1 MIKIIISSTFLL
13 CCISLSA
20 QKPSTIAFYNVE
32 NLFDTIDGTN
42 DDAEF
47 LPSAKNAWNSIR
59 YMEKLKHIREVLN
72 TAGKPL
78 IAGFCEIEN
87 AEVVRDIYMN
97 QKDFKSYALVHHD
110 SKDARGI
117 DVAMIYDK
125 SKLTLVSDG
134 IIRFVLPGDSL
145 PSSRDILW
153 AKFKHKKEMLFVMVN
168 HWPSRRSGTDVS
180 EAKRVKAAE
189 CADRFIDSL
198 MKQDQN
204 VKIIFMGDLNDY
216 PSDKAPKIIES
227 KLTPMIL
234 KSSGEFG
241 GTYNYQGQWE
251 IMDHIFVSTGLS
263 AGKIKVVP
271 SSGKIYSPAF
281 LLDKY
286 KGNIVP
292 FRTYG
297 GANYLGG
304 YSDHLPVSISISL
317 K

>member
-20 QKPSTIAFYNVE
+20 QKTSTIAFYNVE

-72 TAGKPL
+72 TAEKPL

-87 AEVVRDIYMN
+87 ADVVRDIYMN

-153 AKFKHKKEMLFVMVN
+153 AKFKHKSES
-168 HWPSRRSGTDVS
+168 SRMCRSLY
-180 EAKRVKAAE
+180 
-189 CADRFIDSL
+189 RFI
-198 MKQDQN
+198 N
-204 VKIIFMGDLNDY
+204 
-216 PSDKAPKIIES
+216 E
-227 KLTPMIL
+227 
-234 KSSGEFG
+234 
-241 GTYNYQGQWE
+241 
-251 IMDHIFVSTGLS
+251 
-263 AGKIKVVP
+263 AG
-271 SSGKIYSPAF
+271 SEC
-281 LLDKY
+281 
-286 KGNIVP
+286 
-292 FRTYG
+292 
-297 GANYLGG
+297 
-304 YSDHLPVSISISL
+304 
-317 K
+317 